1 MTVALLPALP
11 VLQSQRTRL
20 AADAVPEGGDRMCQ
34 MLSSAGRVEAL

>member
-11 VLQSQRTRL
+11 VPESQQTRL

-34 MLSSAGRVEAL
+34 SLS